1 MLNADSVRKIRLE
14 TPHFILRTIEP
25 DDASVEWTQWRKDPT
40 AARMLNAPQRD
51 VSTEEI
57 RDYIA
62 GFDGHASHLLGI
74 FDKLD
79 GKLIGIRAIYVDWQR
94 KEFVVNVLVGETAA
108 RGKGARTET
117 RDVIYNYLF
126 EELGLETARC
136 TILAHNTDVLR
147 IMDENGW
154 QHIDTSYK
162 PSVSGGAPVE
172 LRHFSLSREENRRGE
187 QARALRNAAKAGAH
201 TTRR

>member
-1 MLNADSVRKIRLE
+1 MAHADTLRKIHLE
-14 TPHFILRTIEP
+14 TSHFILRTIEP
-25 DDASVEWTQWRKDPT
+25 GDASPEWTLWRKDPI

-51 VSTEEI
+51 ISVEEI
-57 RDYIA
+57 REYIA
-62 GFDGHASHLLGI
+62 GFDGQSSHLLGI
-74 FDKLD
+74 FDKEN
-79 GKLIGIRAIYVDWQR
+79 GALIGIRAIYVDWQR

-126 EELGLETARC
+126 EELRLETARC
-136 TILAHNTDVLR
+136 SILAHNTDVLR

-162 PSVSGGAPVE
+162 PSASGGAPVE

-187 QARALRNAAKAGAH
+187 QARALRNATKVRAQ